1 MRLRAIP
8 LLVVVIASIAILG
21 AWTDRPKVEMK
32 TAPPVV
38 KATKPWN
45 AIVVVT
51 RRGRPLDGYRA
62 VVTVTGP
69 GGTQRVRAK
78 QIGPGRYSIRVRL
91 PRGGFYNYTVSVG
104 DHISARGTVYS
115 IPR

>member
-1 MRLRAIP
+1 MRLRTIP
-8 LLVVVIASIAILG
+8 LLVVVIASIAVLG

-38 KATKPWN
+38 QAMKPWD
-45 AIVVVT
+45 AILEVT

-62 VVTVTGP
+62 VVTLTGP
-69 GGTQRVRAK
+69 DGTQKVRATE
-78 QIGPGRYSIRVRL
+78 IGSGRYRVRVRL
-91 PRGGFYNYTVSVG
+91 PRGGFYTYTVSIG
-104 DHISARGTVYS
+104 DRISARGTVYS